1 MKKDDILSV
10 LESAINDNKVGSI
23 EEIEDGL
30 VFHTLESD
38 VVYADGQITEY
49 KKNIK
54 EQVKSWSD
62 CKKWLLK
69 AEEDLEIRRK
79 SIEKMY
85 KKSIHPVFNVEEML
99 QACVCLSESILNFW
113 GILGETIP
121 LTIKG
126 DDVWYYDMYLGDIYT
141 LIPYDELAVR
151 IQVAKNHEITDIVK
165 TDEFYEWKQTI
176 AKLVEKEEE
185 LFSGFYT
192 LPTDIDGETYYAAES
207 YLKKL
212 KEELNIKILVY
223 KRNK

>member
-1 MKKDDILSV
+1 MKKDDILAT
-10 LESAINDNKVGSI
+10 LEKAINENKTGSV

-30 VFHTLESD
+30 VFHTLLSD
-38 VVYADGQITEY
+38 VVYQDGQITEY
-49 KKNIK
+49 KKDVK
-54 EQVKSWSD
+54 EQVKNWTD
-62 CKKWLLK
+62 CKKWLAK
-69 AEEDLEIRRK
+69 AEEDLELRIK

-113 GILGETIP
+113 GILGETLP

-141 LIPYDELAVR
+141 LIPYDELAIR

-165 TDEFYEWKQTI
+165 EDGFYLWKTTI
-176 AKLVEKEEE
+176 ANEVEKEED

-192 LPTDIDGETYYAAES
+192 LPTDIKGETYEAAEN

-212 KEELNIKILVY
+212 KEELNIKILAY